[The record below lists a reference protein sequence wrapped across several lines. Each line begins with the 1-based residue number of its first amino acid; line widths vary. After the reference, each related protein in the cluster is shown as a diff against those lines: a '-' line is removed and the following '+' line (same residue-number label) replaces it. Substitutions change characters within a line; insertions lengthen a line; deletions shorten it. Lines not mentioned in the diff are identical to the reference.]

1 MRPRVEQDVPLQAV
15 NVYESFITL
24 PQVATIQV
32 GRVHQIF
39 DLQTLQYSGAVRS
52 QLVNGQLPDG
62 RPGTLLGM
70 HIRAI
75 QPEIG
80 TTTALTVAEDIEKVY
95 QHYRFRLLVADIVIV
110 QAPVCMFPSA
120 GQVRTSGV
128 FNETPT
134 NGDSTN
140 KTFLAGP
147 GVPFDPHP
155 INANERVRVELIED
169 PGALHGAVN
178 LAVGVTVSDVRK
190 AKKSI
195 G

>member
-24 PQVATIQV
+24 PAVAVIQV
-32 GRVHQIF
+32 GKVHQIF
-39 DLQTLQYSGAVRS
+39 DLQTLTYTGAVRS

-70 HIRAI
+70 HIRAL

-80 TTTALTVAEDIEKVY
+80 QTTGLTVAGDIEGVL

-110 QAPVCMFPSA
+110 QAPVCMFPSP

-134 NGDSTN
+134 NGDTTT
-140 KTFLAGP
+140 KTFLSGP

-155 INANERVRVELIED
+155 INANERVRIELIED
-169 PGALHGAVN
+169 PGVIHGALN
-178 LAVGVTVSDVRK
+178 LAIGVTVSDVRK